1 MATYQNWLNVFC
13 ISVYISTAKQFN
25 MRKYLL
31 IASLIGIAFS
41 ADAQNNYFFPSG
53 TSFDP
58 AIPTPEQFL
67 GYPVGDWHTRHDRI
81 VSYFEE
87 LARVSPKAHFQIIG
101 YTYERRPQV
110 VLTITSP
117 ENYTKIDAIQKEH
130 AKLADPSQSV
140 SIAGM
145 PVIVTLG
152 YNVHG
157 NEPSSSEAAM
167 LTAYYMVARQGEEA
181 NKTLSESVIHIDP
194 NYNPDG
200 RDRHT
205 TWANMYKGFPPVAD
219 PMDREHNEEWPRGRT
234 NHYWFDLNR
243 DWLPLVHVESQNRM
257 EFFHKWLPN
266 VCTDYH
272 EMGTNGTNF
281 FEPTKPYGSENPVV
295 PRDNYDKLNPL
306 FEKYFVKALDD
317 IGSLYWA
324 KEVFDNS
331 YPGYGSTYP
340 DIHGGLGLVFEQASS
355 RGHVQQSSTKI
366 VTFPFTI
373 RNHVRTSLA
382 TVLASVENRE
392 LLLKHQ
398 QDFFKSALEEGKKS
412 SIKAYV
418 FGDSQ
423 DKGRTN
429 AFVDLLL
436 KHRIDTYPLSSDL
449 TVGANRYEKGKA
461 FVVPTDQRQYR
472 MVRSMFEKVTKF
484 YDSVFYDASAWTM
497 SLGYGLPNDALSASV
512 KYTKGEKVKAEDIVA
527 KPAPVAKSD
536 YAYLIEWNEYYAP
549 KALYHLLENKVF
561 VKAAFKPFVAV
572 VNGVKKNFGY
582 GTLVVSVA
590 DQNLS
595 QEEVYTYIK
604 EASKISGLDIY
615 TVDTGITSEG
625 VYLGSGNVQTVEL
638 PKVAMLIG
646 EGSSS
651 TEAGAIWHM
660 LDTKVGMPITKVD
673 TYQFDRLKLSD
684 YNTIIIVSGNY
695 SMLGEKGV
703 ERLKSWM
710 QDGGTLIL
718 QRYAVNWAINNKLI
732 NEQLTKD
739 KEEKEKTIKRMDY
752 VTAQDYFGAK
762 QIGGSIYMT
771 DLDITHPLGFGYTS
785 RNLPMYRNHTIFL
798 EPSNNPF
805 STVAKYTA
813 NPLLSGYVHASNLE
827 KIKNSVSVEVSSVGR
842 GRAILFVDDPT
853 FRGYWYGG
861 NKLFF
866 NALFFGSHIGTSQR
880 GQQEH

>member
-1 MATYQNWLNVFC
+1 MDMKNTITLA
-13 ISVYISTAKQFN
+13 
-25 MRKYLL
+25 LL
-31 IASLIGIAFS
+31 VLVASQLY
-41 ADAQNNYFFPSG
+41 AQNNYFFPSG
-53 TSFDP
+53 TTFDP
-58 AIPTPEQFL
+58 AIPSPEKFL
-67 GYPVGDWHTRHDRI
+67 GYPIGDWHTRHDRI

-87 LARVSPKAHFQIIG
+87 LAEVSDKAHFQIIG
-101 YTYERRPQV
+101 YTNERRPQV

-117 ENYTKIDAIQKEH
+117 ENYAKIDEIQKEH
-130 AKLADPSQSV
+130 LKLADPSQAVTISN
-140 SIAGM
+140 M

-167 LTAYYMVARQGEEA
+167 LTAYYLIASQGEEA
-181 NKTLSESVIHIDP
+181 NKRRSESVIHVDP

-200 RDRHT
+200 RDRHSN
-205 TWANMYKGFPPVAD
+205 WANMHKGFPPVAD
-219 PMDREHNEEWPRGRT
+219 PFDREHNEGWPRGRF

-243 DWLPLVHVESQNRM
+243 DWLPLAHVESQNRI

-317 IGSLYWA
+317 IGSLYWS

-355 RGHVQQSSTKI
+355 RGHVQQSATKV

-382 TVLASVENRE
+382 TVKASIDYRE

-398 QDFFKSALEEGKKS
+398 QDYFKSALDEGRKS

-418 FGDSQ
+418 FGDNA

-429 AFVDLLL
+429 AFAELLL
-436 KHRIDTYPLSSDL
+436 KHRIETYELASDL
-449 TVGANRYEKGKA
+449 TVGGTRYEKGKA

-472 MVRSMFEKVTKF
+472 MVRSMFEKVTNF

-497 SLGYGLPNDALSASV
+497 SLGYGLPHEALTSS
-512 KYTKGEKVKAEDIVA
+512 TKVSRGDRISFETIAP
-527 KPAPVAKSD
+527 KPAPVPKAN

-549 KALYHLLENKVF
+549 KALYHLLKNNVY
-561 VKAAFKPFVAV
+561 AMGAFKPFTAV
-572 VNGVKKNFGY
+572 VNGVEKNFGY
-582 GTLVVSVA
+582 GTIVVSVA
-590 DQNLS
+590 DQETSPDEL
-595 QEEVYTYIK
+595 YAHIK
-604 EASKISGLDIY
+604 EASKISGVDVY
-615 TVDTGITSEG
+615 TVETGMNPKGI
-625 VYLGSGNVQTVEL
+625 YLGSGNIRALET
-638 PKVAMLIG
+638 PKAIMLIG
-646 EGSSS
+646 DGASP
-651 TEAGAIWHM
+651 TEAGAVWHM
-660 LDTKVGMPITKVD
+660 MDTKVSMPITKVD
-673 TYQFDRLKLSD
+673 TDQFGQVNLHD
-684 YNTIIIVSGNY
+684 YNTLILVSGNY
-695 SMLGEKGV
+695 NMLGDKGV
-703 ERLKSWM
+703 EKIKSWM
-710 QDGGTLIL
+710 QEGGTGIFM
-718 QRYAVNWAINNKLI
+718 RYAVRWAINNKLVD
-732 NEQLTKD
+732 ETLLKD
-739 KEEKEKTIKRMDY
+739 EDAPDRSQRLPY
-752 VTAQDYFGAK
+752 VTMQDNLGSR

-771 DLDITHPLGFGYTS
+771 DLDISHPLGFGYTS
-785 RNLPMYRNHTIFL
+785 RSLPVYRNHNVFL
-798 EPSNNPF
+798 EPSKSPF
-805 STVAKYTA
+805 STVVKYTS
-813 NPLLSGYVHASNLE
+813 NPHLSGYIHKSNLE
-827 KIKNSVSVEVSSVGR
+827 KIKNTSSLQVSGVGR

-866 NALFFGSHIGTSQR
+866 NALFFGSHITDR
-880 GQQEH
+880 DFDGQQH

>member
-1 MATYQNWLNVFC
+1 MKNLLFVFL
-13 ISVYISTAKQFN
+13 IS
-25 MRKYLL
+25 LL
-31 IASLIGIAFS
+31 IQIESQG
-41 ADAQNNYFFPSG
+41 QNNYFFPSG

-87 LARVSPKAHFQIIG
+87 LGRVSPKANFQIIG
-101 YTYERRPQV
+101 YTNERRPQV

-117 ENYTKIDAIQKEH
+117 ENYAKIDIIQKEH

-140 SIAGM
+140 TIANM
-145 PVIVTLG
+145 PVVVTMG

-167 LTAYYMVARQGEEA
+167 LTAYYMVARQGTEA
-181 NKTLSESVIHIDP
+181 EKTLSESVIHIDP

-200 RDRHT
+200 RDRHS
-205 TWANMYKGFPPVAD
+205 TWANMHKGFPPVAD
-219 PMDREHNEEWPRGRT
+219 PMDREHNEGWPRGRF

-243 DWLPLVHVESQNRM
+243 DWLPLAHVESQNRI

-272 EMGTNGTNF
+272 EMGTNSTYF

-306 FEKYFVKALDD
+306 FEKYFASAMDD
-317 IGSLYWA
+317 IGSFYWA
-324 KEVFDNS
+324 KEAYDNS

-355 RGHVQQSSTKI
+355 RGHVQQSDTRI
-366 VTFPFTI
+366 VTLPFTI

-382 TVLASVENRE
+382 TVKASVENRE

-398 QDFFKSALEEGKKS
+398 QDYFKSALDEGRKS
-412 SIKAYV
+412 AIKGYV

-429 AFVDLLL
+429 AFADLLL
-436 KHRIDTYPLSSDL
+436 KHRIDTYPLTSDL
-449 TVGANRYEKGKA
+449 NVGGNKYEKGKA
-461 FVVPTDQRQYR
+461 FIVPTDQRQYR

-484 YDSVFYDASAWTM
+484 YDSIFYDASAWTM
-497 SLGYGLPNDALSASV
+497 SLGYGLPHDALSSSV
-512 KYTKGEKVKAEDIVA
+512 KYTKGEKINFEDIAA
-527 KPAPVAKSD
+527 KPAPVAKSN
-536 YAYLIEWNEYYAP
+536 YAYVFEWNEYYAP
-549 KALYHLLENKVF
+549 KALYHLLKNNVF
-561 VKAAFKPFVAV
+561 AKAAFKPFTTT

-582 GTLVVSVA
+582 GTIVVSVA
-590 DQNLS
+590 DQNIS
-595 QEEVYTYIK
+595 ADEVFTQIK

-615 TVDTGITSEG
+615 TVETGVAAEG
-625 VYLGSGNVQTVEL
+625 VYLGSRNVRDLEL

-646 EGSSS
+646 DGASP

-660 LDTKVGMPITKVD
+660 LDTKIGMPITKVD
-673 TYQFDRLKLSD
+673 TDQFGRLKLSD

-695 SMLGEKGV
+695 SMLGDKGI

-718 QRYAVNWAINNKLI
+718 QRYAVNWAINSKLI
-732 NEQLTKD
+732 DEKLVKD
-739 KEEKEKTIKRMDY
+739 KEDGDAKRMNY
-752 VTAQDYFGAK
+752 VTAEDYLGAK
-762 QIGGSIYMT
+762 EIGGSIYMT
-771 DLDITHPLGFGYTS
+771 DLDITHPIGFGYTS
-785 RNLPMYRNHTIFL
+785 RSLPVYRNHTVFL
-798 EPSNNPF
+798 EESKSPF

-813 NPLLSGYVHASNLE
+813 NPHLSGYINSSNLE
-827 KIKNSVSVEVSSVGR
+827 KIKNSVSVEVSGVGR

-853 FRGYWYGG
+853 FRGYWYGT

-866 NALFFGSHIGTSQR
+866 NALFFGSHISTPR
-880 GQQEH
+880 GDAEEH